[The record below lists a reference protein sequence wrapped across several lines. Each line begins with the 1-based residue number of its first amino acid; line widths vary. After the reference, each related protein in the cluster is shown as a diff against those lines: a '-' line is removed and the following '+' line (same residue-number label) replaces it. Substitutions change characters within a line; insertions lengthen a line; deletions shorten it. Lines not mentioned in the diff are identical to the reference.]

1 MMKVD
6 MSAEAITNRLNL
18 ANELWELGVTLARSQ
33 EISDSEV
40 LHDGIRGKDWN
51 ENVEGLNI
59 SKTLE
64 TV

>member
-1 MMKVD
+1 MKVD

-33 EISDSEV
+33 EISEFEA
-40 LHDGIRGKDWN
+40 LPIGIREKDWN
-51 ENVEGLNI
+51 ENFEGLNN

>member
-1 MMKVD
+1 MKVD

-33 EISDSEV
+33 EISDLEV
-40 LHDGIRGKDWN
+40 LPGGIRGKDWN
-51 ENVEGLNI
+51 DSVEGLNN
-59 SKTLE
+59 SQTLE